1 LLKTRTS
8 KGDVSAIVLVSLR
21 SEDSGSRRTVVKAN
35 LWLRVSTTAMFTAFV
50 GSFVDSAPSELG

>member
-35 LWLRVSTTAMFTAFV
+35 LWLRVSTTVLFAAFV